1 MKTFKKIVVATD
13 FSENARA
20 AFHYAQ
26 HLAQRLGGSIEVVHF
41 FEMPI
46 NPTHPNFM
54 ELLPS
59 YDEMEA
65 TANQRLTQ
73 FVHENDYE
81 LGSTIVVSRVKTTAK
96 ARGGFAADGL
106 VMLSEDPSVD
116 LLILGTSGTHGMM
129 DRLFGSVS
137 IKVCREAQCPVLLV
151 PPQTNYHGI
160 HQIVYTAHL
169 DSSENREI
177 HTALDFAKY
186 FNAAVHF
193 VHISTSDTDA
203 LAGEADKMLFNE
215 LLDMEKTRV
224 PFTVENIRA
233 QNLLEGIRATVNK
246 HEADLVVTV
255 THHRSFWENL
265 THNSLTK
272 SLAWDLKLPLLVLH
286 SDSPDSAPV

>member
-1 MKTFKKIVVATD
+1 MKTFKKILVATD

-26 HLAQRLGGSIEVVHF
+26 HLAQRLGCSIELVHF

-65 TANQRLTQ
+65 TANERLTQ
-73 FVHENDYE
+73 FIHENEYE
-81 LGSTIVVSRVKTTAK
+81 LSSSIVVSRVKTTAK

-106 VMLSEDPSVD
+106 ILLSEDPSVD
-116 LLILGTSGTHGMM
+116 LLVLGTSGARGIM
-129 DRLFGSVS
+129 DKLFGSVS
-137 IKVCREAQCPVLLV
+137 IKVCREARCPVVLV
-151 PPQTNYHGI
+151 PPHADYEGI

-177 HTALDFAKY
+177 HFALDFAKY

-193 VHISTSDTDA
+193 VHISTSDIDA

-215 LLDMEKTRV
+215 LLEMEKTRV
-224 PFTVENIRA
+224 PFTVENIKA
-233 QNLLEGIRATVNK
+233 QNLLEGINATANK
-246 HEADLVVTV
+246 READLIVTV

-265 THNSLTK
+265 THSSLTQ

-286 SDSPDSAPV
+286 SDSPNKPPV